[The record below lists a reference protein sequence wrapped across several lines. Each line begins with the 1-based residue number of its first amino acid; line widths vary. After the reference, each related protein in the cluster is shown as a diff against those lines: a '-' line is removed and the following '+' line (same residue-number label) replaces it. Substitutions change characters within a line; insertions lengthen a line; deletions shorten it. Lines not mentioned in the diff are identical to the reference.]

1 MTSSN
6 QNGQPAQDHT
16 AKMKP
21 FNKKSSR
28 LIGIKKG
35 GKVSPFPPFHL
46 WLIII
51 FQIDWLCSC
60 FLRSLGNQGNQD
72 CENEQAAGDIE
83 CSVV

>member
-1 MTSSN
+1 MFMTSSN

-35 GKVSPFPPFHL
+35 GKVSSPFRL
-46 WLIII
+46 LIY
-51 FQIDWLCSC
+51 
-60 FLRSLGNQGNQD
+60 G
-72 CENEQAAGDIE
+72 
-83 CSVV
+83 